1 MRKLLPVLLLFFG
14 ISIFAQVGIGTTTPD
29 SSSELHIESTNRGLL
44 IPRVAL
50 VNVTN
55 GLTPINTPATSL
67 LVYNTNAA
75 VTGGTGLGYY
85 FWNGTLWEKLASGSV
100 NDHDWYEVGSTI
112 SPNDINDNIYTTNN
126 VGINVSNPGAY
137 QLLVGDDALPALQLG
152 AYTLNNTESGRLVFG
167 EGVNTYVNPGTYCG
181 IEFRYDGTLNSL
193 FLEGACTT
201 PLNIATFERTGDVGI
216 ATNNPTEQLEIG
228 GTNSN
233 LFMNSLTSNS
243 LRFNTEGVAVPSF
256 TTRSLGTKI
265 VLYPQ
270 VSATSSDYAIGI
282 AGSTFWHSIPQAT
295 NAFSYRWYNGV
306 TEGMRFRGD
315 GRLGI
320 GIAAPT
326 ATRLQAYDPSMAT
339 SRVAIFRNGTVD
351 GTEVQF
357 GSVEYVHDYAS
368 TTDFNDGANSVGLTI
383 NYNATSGYD
392 LQLAFNSAAK
402 PTSGS
407 WTIASDRRLK
417 EDINPFND
425 GLTILKKINP
435 VYFKYNGNANTPK
448 DDYGIGVIAQEIKEI
463 APYMVG
469 VSEYLPDEVNKSN
482 IEEYLSYNP
491 DALHYININ
500 AIKELDDKISSL
512 ESQLKN
518 ISDFGLDNLTE
529 ENTRIN
535 FSNDF
540 VSNLSES
547 QIPII
552 TITPIQSNANLYI
565 VSQDKN
571 GFVVRK
577 PEGLKE
583 VKINWIAMGK
593 VNKSEPLIK
602 ENSNEY
608 ERNVMISKV
617 KLPKTRMRERIKRE
631 NQELIEFKKQL
642 NQAELDDL
650 RENTP
655 NDESKKE
662 ENKKTKLDDDM
673 K

>member
-50 VNVTN
+50 VDVSN
-55 GLTPINTPATSL
+55 GLTPINSPITSL
-67 LVYNTNAA
+67 LVYNTNAT

-85 FWNGTLWEKLASGSV
+85 FWNGTQWEKLVSGSV
-100 NDHDWYEVGSTI
+100 SDHDWYEVGTI
-112 SPNDINDNIYTTNN
+112 NSPNDINDNIYTTNN
-126 VGINVSNPGAY
+126 VGVNVVNPGTN
-137 QLLVGDDALPALQLG
+137 QLMVGDDILPSVQFGNIAFNQV
-152 AYTLNNTESGRLVFG
+152 ESGRLIFG
-167 EGVNTYVNPGTYCG
+167 ENLSTYNTAGTYCG
-181 IEFRYDGTLNSL
+181 IGFHHDGAANSL
-193 FLEGACTT
+193 FVTGACTT
-201 PLNIATFERTGDVGI
+201 PTVIATFERTGDVGI

-256 TTRSLGTKI
+256 TTRSLGTKL

-270 VSATSSDYAIGI
+270 VSATTSDYAIGI
-282 AGSTFWHSIPQAT
+282 ASSTFWHSIPQAT
-295 NAFSYRWYNGV
+295 SAFSYRWYNGI

-320 GIAAPT
+320 GIVAPT
-326 ATRLQAYDPSMAT
+326 ATRLHAYDASTAT

-392 LQLAFNSAAK
+392 LQLANNSAAK
-402 PTSGS
+402 PSSGS
-407 WTIASDRRLK
+407 WTIVSDKRLK

-425 GLTILKKINP
+425 GLSVLKKINP

-448 DDYGIGVIAQEIKEI
+448 DDYGIGVIAQEMQQI

-469 VSEYLPDEVNKSN
+469 ISEFLPDESNKNN

-518 ISDFGLDNLTE
+518 ISDFGLDNLIE

-535 FSNDF
+535 FSSDF
-540 VSNLSES
+540 VANLVES

-571 GFVVRK
+571 GFVVHK

-593 VNKSEPLIK
+593 VNNNKPLIN
-602 ENSNEY
+602 ENSNDS
-608 ERNVMISKV
+608 ERNIMLSKV
-617 KLPKTRMRERIKRE
+617 KLPKTRMSERIKRE

-642 NQAELDDL
+642 NQAELNDL
-650 RENTP
+650 KENAT
-655 NDESKKE
+655 NNVSKNE